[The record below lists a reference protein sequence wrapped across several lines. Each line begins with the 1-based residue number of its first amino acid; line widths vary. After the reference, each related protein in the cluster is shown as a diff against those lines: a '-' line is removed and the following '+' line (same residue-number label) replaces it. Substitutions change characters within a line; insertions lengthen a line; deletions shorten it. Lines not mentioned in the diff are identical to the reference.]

1 MTRLKGKVAVVTG
14 AADGIGQVI
23 AETMAKEGASVVL
36 ADIQEEKGQQASQ
49 SIAESGGKALFIKTD
64 VSQEKDMQ
72 ALLEQTVQRYGKLDI
87 LVNNAAVA
95 IGGMPINEMTEEQW
109 QKIIAVNFSS
119 VFRGCK
125 FAIPHMI
132 KNGSGS
138 IINMASA
145 QAHNGLQGWSAYAGI
160 KGGVIAMS
168 KQLAVEFGPNNI
180 RVNTI
185 SPGTISTP
193 MVEKVIRESEDGES
207 IMRSFVDMHP
217 IGRIGKPEEVA
228 ETAVYLASDASGFTT
243 GTDIRVDGG
252 LCITARYKP
261 DSWY

>member
-160 KGGVIAMS
+160 KGES
-168 KQLAVEFGPNNI
+168 
-180 RVNTI
+180 
-185 SPGTISTP
+185 SP
-193 MVEKVIRESEDGES
+193 
-207 IMRSFVDMHP
+207 
-217 IGRIGKPEEVA
+217 
-228 ETAVYLASDASGFTT
+228 
-243 GTDIRVDGG
+243 
-252 LCITARYKP
+252 
-261 DSWY
+261 

>member
-1 MTRLKGKVAVVTG
+1 MSRLKGKVAVVTG
-14 AADGIGQVI
+14 AADGIGRVI
-23 AETMAKEGASVVL
+23 ASTMAKEGASVIL
-36 ADIQEEKGQQASQ
+36 ADIQEEKGQKATQDMVA
-49 SIAESGGKALFIKTD
+49 SGGSALFVQTD

-72 ALLEQTVQRYGKLDI
+72 SLLDKAVQHYGKLDI

-95 IGGMPINEMTEEQW
+95 IGGMPIYDMTEQQW
-109 QKIIAVNFSS
+109 QDIVAINFSS

-160 KGGVIAMS
+160 KGGIIALS

-193 MVEKVIRESEDGES
+193 MVEQVIRESEDGEA
-207 IMRSFVDMHP
+207 IMQSFVDMHP

-261 DSWY
+261 DNWY